1 MSTTTPALINPFET
15 ALKQLAE
22 AAKLIN
28 LDSGMHEVIAH
39 PKRVLTVAI
48 PTKMDNGEIKVFT
61 GFRSQHND
69 ARGPF
74 KGGIRYHPQ
83 VSIDEVKALSMWM
96 TGNVR

>member
-1 MSTTTPALINPFET
+1 MSVSSSSNALINPFEI

-22 AAKLIN
+22 AAKLID

-39 PKRVLTVAI
+39 SKRVLTIAI
-48 PTKMDNGEIKVFT
+48 PTRMDSGEIKVFT

-83 VSIDEVKALSMWM
+83 VSVDEVKALSM
-96 TGNVR
+96 